1 MAENQNA
8 SFRPKRI
15 NFAQI
20 SNTALWDDNLSLKAK
35 GLYSLIQSLIT
46 IPGMD
51 LRIWKI
57 KTKCKEK
64 DKAFE
69 SSWIELKKNGYL
81 KQYRIPSGAKGAFK
95 YEYDLLFEPDL
106 KTASV
111 INLDK
116 DGNIASPKGTS
127 QEKDCVQEPNS
138 DSGPSPDLTDCDHTP
153 HNGGSGQK
161 AEVNPDHSPQ
171 NGGGGQTAENG
182 PDHTPHF
189 PPYAKCTPCLNH
201 PVQKEGDNSNT
212 QSGNTFSGNTPV
224 GNTLSVSLPP
234 EETDRSTDETRSK
247 ILDQIEYDWIEETH
261 PNDTQAV
268 KAIVDYMVDMETLP
282 FTKISRVKQSRYAL
296 RKRLDTVSA
305 EDVINF
311 IDHMRGVK
319 PKNIRNINAYWK
331 SAFINYLGE
340 QDLALSTV

>member
-57 KTKCKEK
+57 KAKCKEK
-64 DKAFE
+64 SKAFD
-69 SSWIELKKNGYL
+69 SAWIELKRNGYL
-81 KQYRIPSGAKGAFK
+81 KQYRIPSGARGAFK

-106 KTASV
+106 NTSSV

-116 DGNIASPKGTS
+116 DGNIISPKCTS
-127 QEKDCVQEPNS
+127 QEENCAQGPNL
-138 DSGPSPDLTDCDHTP
+138 DSNLVPNLKDCDHTP
-153 HNGGSGQK
+153 HNGGGGQK
-161 AEVNPDHSPQ
+161 AEVNPDHTPH
-171 NGGGGQTAENG
+171 NGGGGQEAEINH
-182 PDHTPHF
+182 DHTPRF
-189 PPYAKCTPCLNH
+189 GPDAKSTQCLMH
-201 PVQKEGDNSNT
+201 PVLNGGGNSNT
-212 QSGNTFSGNTPV
+212 QSGNTFSGNTLV
-224 GNTLSVSLPP
+224 GNTPSVSLPP

-261 PNDTQAV
+261 PNDTQAA
-268 KAIVDYMVDMETLP
+268 KALVDYMVEMETLP
-282 FTKISRVKQSRYAL
+282 FTKISRVKQSKYAL
-296 RKRLDTVSA
+296 KKRLDTVSA
-305 EDVINF
+305 EDIISF

-340 QDLALSTV
+340 QDLALSTI